1 MNEIENYGTP
11 LYHEGPAP
19 RIISRRLYNLLLTGL
34 ILASFAIMGVCSY
47 MTSTADFQVWLAQN
61 SFVYM
66 IGTMIGSFG
75 GLIAMNIGRS
85 RENLT
90 LAFIGYAL
98 FTLTFGFTTS
108 LALSYY
114 SLESISLAFTATA
127 GIMVVFG
134 VAGMAFPAF
143 FTKVAGVGFTAL
155 LALVVIEVIVSLMG
169 IQQNVTSMIVVV
181 LFCGFIGY
189 DVYRASVATPTVS
202 NALWFAVELY
212 LDIIN
217 VFLRLLQIFGNRDN

>member
-1 MNEIENYGTP
+1 MNELENYSTP
-11 LYHEGPAP
+11 LYREGPAP
-19 RIISRRLYNLLLTGL
+19 KIISRRLYNLLLAGL
-34 ILASFAIMGVCSY
+34 IVLSFVIMGACSY
-47 MTSTADFQVWLAQN
+47 VSTTADFQIWVSNNALLYTLAVL
-61 SFVYM
+61 F
-66 IGTMIGSFG
+66 GSLG
-75 GLIAMNIGRS
+75 GLIIMNIGQAK
-85 RENLT
+85 ENL
-90 LAFIGYAL
+90 LAGLIGYAL

-134 VAGMAFPAF
+134 VAGMAFPQF

-155 LALVVIEVIVSLMG
+155 FALIVVELIMSIMG
-169 IQQNVTSMIVVV
+169 IQQNITDIVVIV

-189 DVYRASVATPTVS
+189 DVYRASVATPTAT
-202 NALWFAVELY
+202 NAIWFAIELY